1 MAQRI
6 LIVDDNPD
14 LRGNVAE
21 FLRLKGYACEEAD
34 CGMLALAQ
42 VKSGAFSCVIL
53 DIGLPDLD
61 GFEVCEK
68 IRGDGDSI
76 PILMLTARDELDD
89 RVKGLE
95 CGADDYLIKPFSLRE
110 LAARITALLR
120 RSGGATSAVMS
131 VGPLTLRLD
140 QACVEREGR
149 TLRLTPIQFRLLKT
163 LMAASPS
170 VVSRAVLERELWGD
184 EVPDSDS
191 LRSTMW
197 ALRNI
202 VDKPFD
208 LKLIRTVPGFG
219 WAIAADG
226 EGDVK

>member
-1 MAQRI
+1 MQRI

-21 FLRLKGYACEEAD
+21 FLRLKGYECEEAD

-61 GFEVCEK
+61 GFEVCQK
-68 IRGDGDSI
+68 IRSNGDSI

-89 RVKGLE
+89 RVRGLE

-120 RSGGATSAVMS
+120 RSGGSTANVMS
-131 VGPLTLRLD
+131 VGDLTLRLD
-140 QACVEREGR
+140 QACAEREGM
-149 TLRLTPIQFRLLKT
+149 TLKLTPTQFKLLRT
-163 LMAASPS
+163 LMAAAPA
-170 VVSRAVLERELWGD
+170 VVSRTTLERELWGD

-191 LRSTMW
+191 LRSSMW
-197 ALRNI
+197 SLRNI

-219 WAIAADG
+219 WAIAESG
-226 EGDVK
+226 EDK